1 MKKLLSTILVL
12 AFVLAA
18 LSAIAPMVSAKD
30 QTISEDEAERLVDAA
45 YDAYYVLI
53 NYEGLFYCEEDAP
66 WPTKKLTRKD
76 DATGRRMD
84 YMEVLD
90 AVLPG
95 DSYEGFLKYADSVF
109 TPEVSAK
116 FTSQSYEH
124 NDFPLFIEEN
134 GVRYIALSSIIAN
147 PEYNDFMYDKPDN
160 NVIITEGDGKSAKAK
175 VYCDIITFIS
185 ITDSSYS
192 LQKDY
197 SEVECLFEKTPNGWR
212 IAESPLASMFMTY
225 GKIEHELYSGDP
237 ENLRFFECLFY
248 DANKFYGQIR
258 SSMSYDENEYI
269 TPFGEDFGNS
279 RFGEEFARYYL
290 VKETEL
296 PGGSYEGLVEESKKY
311 FSDAATERILTHYA
325 SEENMPIFYVQDGKR
340 YACFESKYPGYYGG
354 DSISYLN
361 KGKDW
366 GRPTIDDLV
375 ITGDRAT
382 GKVIYHSSYED
393 HPKEMGYTLYALEVA
408 FVKTERGWVVDDCE
422 QLRVVTARTA
432 PNQDYSKY
440 VVKDKRVYEKYGVGL
455 PSHIDVDSPNT
466 GDRAFDTIAIC
477 LGGLAVAVAALGSLR
492 RKREE

>member
-18 LSAIAPMVSAKD
+18 LSTLTPLTSAKSA
-30 QTISEDEAERLVDAA
+30 TISESEAERLVDAA
-45 YDAYYVLI
+45 YDAYYI
-53 NYEGLFYCEEDAP
+53 FNNYEDLFYCEEDAP
-66 WPTKKLTRKD
+66 WPTQKLTRKD

-90 AVLPG
+90 SVLPG
-95 DSYEGFLKYADSVF
+95 DSYEGFLKYADSIF
-109 TPEVSAK
+109 TPEVSVK
-116 FTSQSYEH
+116 FTSQSYEY

-134 GVRYIALSSIIAN
+134 GVRYVALSSIVAN
-147 PEYNDFMYDKPDN
+147 PEYNHFMYDKPDN
-160 NVIITEGDGKSAKAK
+160 NVIITEGDEKSAKAK
-175 VYCDIITFIS
+175 VYCDIITFIP

-225 GKIEHELYSGDP
+225 GKIEHEPYSGDH
-237 ENLRFFECLFY
+237 ENLRFFEYLFF
-248 DANKFYGQIR
+248 DAMKFYGQIR
-258 SSMSYDENEYI
+258 SSMPYDENEYI

-279 RFGEEFARYYL
+279 RFGEKFARYYL
-290 VKETEL
+290 VKENEL

-311 FSDAATERILTHYA
+311 FSDAAAERILTHYA

-340 YACFESKYPGYYGG
+340 YACFESKYPGYFGG

-361 KGKDW
+361 KGGNW

-375 ITGDRAT
+375 ITGDRAI

-393 HPKEMGYTLYALEVA
+393 HPKEMGYTLYALAVA

-422 QLRVVTARTA
+422 ELRVQTARTA
-432 PNQDYSKY
+432 PNRDYSEY
-440 VVKDKRVYEKYGVGL
+440 VVKDKSVYEKYGVGL
-455 PSHIDVDSPNT
+455 PPHIDFESPAT
-466 GDRAFDTIAIC
+466 GDSAFDTIAVC
-477 LGGLAVAVAALGSLR
+477 LGGMAIVMSVLCLFR
-492 RKREE
+492 RKREY